1 MTQNTDTSSFPLLAH
16 EAGSDPIEE
25 RLRMNV
31 RATIEAV
38 FEEELASFL
47 GRLRYDRGD
56 GPAKGYRHGH
66 RERQLTGTFGTET
79 VRVPRARIED
89 DAGKVTEWRSK
100 ALPRYQRLTKKAEAL
115 IAAVYLSGT
124 NTRRV
129 KRALFGLFEGA
140 VGKDVVSRAWRKVK
154 VDRDAWC
161 ARSLADEDIIRII
174 LDGTVIRTRIDKKA
188 TNISVPA
195 AIGVRRDGQ
204 KVLLSIRNMGGE
216 STAAWRRSGGLRGRT
231 AATVLPHLDDLDAR
245 GLKRPDFVIVDGAPG
260 LEAALVG
267 LWGEDLPIQP
277 CTVHKHRNILAHAP
291 KHMHDELTE
300 DYRDMIYADTA
311 AEIEKRRR
319 AFLRK
324 WRLKCRAVADSLEE
338 AGDRLF
344 TFTRLDPTQWKSAR
358 TTNVIERL
366 NEEFRRRIKTQTV
379 LPCAETVPMLLWTLL
394 ASGQIQMRKVDGW
407 ETLSQPLEP
416 MPLDLAA

>member
-1 MTQNTDTSSFPLLAH
+1 MNQITDTSSFALLAH
-16 EAGSDPIEE
+16 EAGFDPIEE

-47 GRLRYDRGD
+47 GRLRYGRGT

-89 DAGKVTEWRSK
+89 ETGKVAEWRSK

-115 IAAVYLSGT
+115 IAAVYLAGT

-140 VGKDVVSRAWRKVK
+140 VSKDVVSRAWRKVK
-154 VDRDAWC
+154 VDWDAWC
-161 ARSLADEDIIRII
+161 ARSLADEDIVRLI
-174 LDGTVIRTRIDKKA
+174 LDGTVIKTRLDRKA
-188 TNISVPA
+188 TNISVLA

-216 STAAWRRSGGLRGRT
+216 STAAWRQF
-231 AATVLPHLDDLDAR
+231 LDDLDAR
-245 GLKRPDFVIVDGAPG
+245 GLKRPEFVIVDGAPG

-267 LWGEDLPIQP
+267 LWGDDLPIQR
-277 CTVHKHRNILAHAP
+277 CTVHKHRNLLAHAP

-311 AEIEKRRR
+311 AEIEKRRK

-338 AGDRLF
+338 ARDRLF

-358 TTNVIERL
+358 TTNAIERL

-379 LPCAETVPMLLWTLL
+379 LPCAETVPMLLWALL